1 MNRMSIY
8 FFRSLLCVALF
19 CVLFALLQEYLK
31 PKYCDNVN
39 NSTAMVDGFYAL
51 KKNSVDVLFL
61 GGSQMAYA
69 VAADQL
75 GEDYG
80 ISAYDFGANGQM
92 PATTLYYLRQAFKRQ
107 RPKLVLLEVGQMFDT
122 NAPDYAYY
130 AWNMSPMPFSM
141 DKWRHLMQLSKG
153 DWKVSF
159 MHLFPLLQYHSRWK
173 ELNRNDFRLPFMRRA
188 YASRGHLASPITQN
202 VKLPEKAQAGVGVPL
217 PEANERYQ
225 VKIGGLLEMLR
236 LCQESGSRLLLFK
249 APSIEWQTP
258 NRSLED
264 FANENSIQ
272 YWDSNANL
280 EEINLDYSSD
290 FVDGMH
296 LNANGARK
304 FTVCLAKR
312 LKNLLSEGHI

>member
-1 MNRMSIY
+1 MSIY

-19 CVLFALLQEYLK
+19 CVLFALLQECLK

-75 GEDYG
+75 GTDCG
-80 ISAYDFGANGQM
+80 VIAYDFGANGQM
-92 PATTLYYLRQAFKRQ
+92 PSTTLYYLRQAFKRQ

-122 NAPDYAYY
+122 NAPDDAYY

-141 DKWRHLMQLSKG
+141 DKWRHLMQLSNG
-153 DWKVSF
+153 DWKASF

-173 ELNRNDFRLPFMRRA
+173 ELSRNDFRLPFVRRE
-188 YASRGHLASPITQN
+188 YASCGHLASPITQG
-202 VKLPEKAQAGVGVPL
+202 VKLPEKALQGTDVQL
-217 PEANERYQ
+217 PDANERC
-225 VKIGGLLEMLR
+225 LLDMLR
-236 LCQESGSRLLLFK
+236 LCQERGSRLILFK

-258 NRSLED
+258 NIALES
-264 FANENSIQ
+264 FTNEHSIQ
-272 YWDSNANL
+272 YWDFNANL
-280 EEINLDYSSD
+280 EEIGLDFNSD
-290 FVDGMH
+290 FVDAMH
-296 LNANGARK
+296 INANGARR
-304 FTVCLAKR
+304 FSTCLAKR
-312 LKNLLSEGHI
+312 LKILLSESHI